1 MDVSLLV
8 SRLEAENKG
17 KPIGN
22 VQPVFTRV
30 TTDKTLL
37 VIILSTTVSGFNI
50 KNHIEQ
56 MSGVI
61 LFYIISLGFT

>member
-8 SRLEAENKG
+8 SHLEAENKG
-17 KPIGN
+17 KPVGHF
-22 VQPVFTRV
+22 QPVFTRV
-30 TTDKTLL
+30 TTDKPLL
-37 VIILSTTVSGFNI
+37 VITLPTTVLEINI

-61 LFYIISLGFT
+61 LLISFH